1 MKEGKIL
8 QTIPK
13 SAWPDPAEIQVWH
26 VLQHSLKYHTRQ
38 NWCGGRETARSPSL
52 FNPFSTHTPE
62 GFHLLSPKNL
72 LYRES
77 YFPPQNPQNW
87 LCRLQLRAVDPSVIL
102 SPKRDISR
110 SIWVPICIPTFAGQ
124 ALRRAGYNSWKV
136 TPVWHCHSWVRQ
148 SGPVSL
154 EYWRKKYATIISF
167 FISASVDKYEM
178 STAALGLS
186 SITL

>member
-87 LCRLQLRAVDPSVIL
+87 LCRLQLRVVDIL
-102 SPKRDISR
+102 SPLVSFYLQREIFPE
-110 SIWVPICIPTFAGQ
+110 VFEFQFAYQLLRVRPWEELDTTLGKSHLCDTVTVGSGSL
-124 ALRRAGYNSWKV
+124 AL
-136 TPVWHCHSWVRQ
+136 C
-148 SGPVSL
+148 L
-154 EYWRKKYATIISF
+154 L
-167 FISASVDKYEM
+167 
-178 STAALGLS
+178 STEGKS
-186 SITL
+186 MPP